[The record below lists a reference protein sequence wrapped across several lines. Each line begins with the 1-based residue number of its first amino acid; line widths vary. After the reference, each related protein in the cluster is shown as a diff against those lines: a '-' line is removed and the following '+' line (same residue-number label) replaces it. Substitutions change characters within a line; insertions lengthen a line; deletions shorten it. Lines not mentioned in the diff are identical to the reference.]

1 MKPVLV
7 LQHMDTDGP
16 GYLATWLQGQGRPFD
31 LRNEQAGDVLP
42 DDLARLLEASSR
54 SELKV
59 PLVVEGLDRPVN
71 RLAYALVTAAT
82 IQGSSQLLA
91 RGTAPTYKE
100 TSIPGLVGTGVATYL
115 AVQILRSI
123 RRAGGV

>member
-1 MKPVLV
+1 M
-7 LQHMDTDGP
+7 
-16 GYLATWLQGQGRPFD
+16 
-31 LRNEQAGDVLP
+31 
-42 DDLARLLEASSR
+42 
-54 SELKV
+54 

-91 RGTAPTYKE
+91 RGAGPTYRA
-100 TSIPGLVGTGVATYL
+100 TSIPGLVGTGVSAYL